1 MAKINTPEELRLMR
15 EKLRADLEIRENS
28 NTPDELPQ
36 IRVSMDECGIA
47 AGAKAVLATFVEEL
61 AARRIRGIVTQ
72 TGCAGHCKDEPTV
85 EITLPGRRPVLYGH
99 VTAER
104 VAELVERQIVRGE
117 TAEGLIEAEHAAGNP
132 RIFGKRRQVRP
143 SSRASETKEN
153 DPNL

>member
-61 AARRIRGIVTQ
+61 AVRGIVTQ

-117 TAEGLIEAEHAAGNP
+117 TAEGLIEA
-132 RIFGKRRQVRP
+132 
-143 SSRASETKEN
+143 
-153 DPNL
+153 

>member
-61 AARRIRGIVTQ
+61 AARRIRGIVTP
-72 TGCAGHCKDEPTV
+72 D
-85 EITLPGRRPVLYGH
+85 
-99 VTAER
+99 TAR
-104 VAELVERQIVRGE
+104 TNPPSKSRCR
-117 TAEGLIEAEHAAGNP
+117 AAGRFFTAMSLP
-132 RIFGKRRQVRP
+132 SASRSSSSGKSSGAKRP
-143 SSRASETKEN
+143 KA
-153 DPNL
+153 

>member
-1 MAKINTPEELRLMR
+1 MR

-72 TGCAGHCKDEPTV
+72 TGW
-85 EITLPGRRPVLYGH
+85 
-99 VTAER
+99 
-104 VAELVERQIVRGE
+104 
-117 TAEGLIEAEHAAGNP
+117 AAGRFFTAMSLP
-132 RIFGKRRQVRP
+132 SASRSSSSGKSSGAKRP
-143 SSRASETKEN
+143 KA
-153 DPNL
+153 

>member
-85 EITLPGRRPVLYGH
+85 EITLPAAGRFFTAMSLPSASRSSSSGKSSGAKRPK
-99 VTAER
+99 A
-104 VAELVERQIVRGE
+104 
-117 TAEGLIEAEHAAGNP
+117 IEA
-132 RIFGKRRQVRP
+132 
-143 SSRASETKEN
+143 
-153 DPNL
+153 

>member
-1 MAKINTPEELRLMR
+1 MR

-85 EITLPGRRPVLYGH
+85 EITLPGRRRYACSIRSPVS
-99 VTAER
+99 EKSS
-104 VAELVERQIVRGE
+104 VR
-117 TAEGLIEAEHAAGNP
+117 TSSDRPLFCSVCSEAA
-132 RIFGKRRQVRP
+132 I
-143 SSRASETKEN
+143 SRL
-153 DPNL
+153 P

>member
-104 VAELVERQIVRGE
+104 VAELVERRNGRRPDRSINCVRQSE
-117 TAEGLIEAEHAAGNP
+117 NFRKEATGPTVEPG
-132 RIFGKRRQVRP
+132 I
-143 SSRASETKEN
+143 
-153 DPNL
+153 

>member
-1 MAKINTPEELRLMR
+1 MTKVESLDALKQMR
-15 EKLRADLEIRENS
+15 ERLRSDMNIRENS
-28 NTPDELPQ
+28 NHPEDLPQ
-36 IRVSMDECGIA
+36 SRISMGTCGIA

-117 TAEGLIEAEHAAGNP
+117 TAEGLIEA
-132 RIFGKRRQVRP
+132 
-143 SSRASETKEN
+143 
-153 DPNL
+153 

>member
-36 IRVSMDECGIA
+36 IRVSMDECG
-47 AGAKAVLATFVEEL
+47 
-61 AARRIRGIVTQ
+61 IRGIVTQ

-117 TAEGLIEAEHAAGNP
+117 TAEGLIEA
-132 RIFGKRRQVRP
+132 
-143 SSRASETKEN
+143 
-153 DPNL
+153 

>member
-61 AARRIRGIVTQ
+61 AARRIRGIV
-72 TGCAGHCKDEPTV
+72 P
-85 EITLPGRRPVLYGH
+85 RPAAPD
-99 VTAER
+99 TAR
-104 VAELVERQIVRGE
+104 TNPPSKSRCR
-117 TAEGLIEAEHAAGNP
+117 AAGRFFTAMSLP
-132 RIFGKRRQVRP
+132 SASRSSSSGKSSGAKRP
-143 SSRASETKEN
+143 KA
-153 DPNL
+153 

>member
-61 AARRIRGIVTQ
+61 AA
-72 TGCAGHCKDEPTV
+72 GCAGHCKDEPTV

-117 TAEGLIEAEHAAGNP
+117 TAEGLIEA
-132 RIFGKRRQVRP
+132 
-143 SSRASETKEN
+143 
-153 DPNL
+153 

>member
-72 TGCAGHCKDEPTV
+72 TGCAGHRRNHAAGPQAGSLRPCHCRARRGARRAANRPGRNGRRPDRSINCVRQSENFRKEATGPTV
-85 EITLPGRRPVLYGH
+85 EPG
-99 VTAER
+99 
-104 VAELVERQIVRGE
+104 I
-117 TAEGLIEAEHAAGNP
+117 
-132 RIFGKRRQVRP
+132 
-143 SSRASETKEN
+143 
-153 DPNL
+153 

>member
-1 MAKINTPEELRLMR
+1 MR

-72 TGCAGHCKDEPTV
+72 TGCAGHCKDEPTA

-117 TAEGLIEAEHAAGNP
+117 NGRRPDRSINCVRQSENFRKEATGPTVEPG
-132 RIFGKRRQVRP
+132 I
-143 SSRASETKEN
+143 
-153 DPNL
+153 

>member
-61 AARRIRGIVTQ
+61 AARRRRHKPRKPSASGIYR
-72 TGCAGHCKDEPTV
+72 DS
-85 EITLPGRRPVLYGH
+85 LLRRSCRNSAREYAP
-99 VTAER
+99 
-104 VAELVERQIVRGE
+104 
-117 TAEGLIEAEHAAGNP
+117 
-132 RIFGKRRQVRP
+132 
-143 SSRASETKEN
+143 
-153 DPNL
+153 

>member
-61 AARRIRGIVTQ
+61 AAGRFFT
-72 TGCAGHCKDEPTV
+72 AMS
-85 EITLPGRRPVLYGH
+85 LPSASRSSSSGKSSGAKRPK
-99 VTAER
+99 A
-104 VAELVERQIVRGE
+104 
-117 TAEGLIEAEHAAGNP
+117 
-132 RIFGKRRQVRP
+132 
-143 SSRASETKEN
+143 
-153 DPNL
+153 

>member
-85 EITLPGRRPVLYGH
+85 EITLP
-99 VTAER
+99 
-104 VAELVERQIVRGE
+104 
-117 TAEGLIEAEHAAGNP
+117 AAGRFFTAMSLP
-132 RIFGKRRQVRP
+132 SASRSSSSGKSSGAKRP
-143 SSRASETKEN
+143 KA
-153 DPNL
+153 

>member
-1 MAKINTPEELRLMR
+1 MSAHIGGNSLVDEFLQRLRLLLFR
-15 EKLRADLEIRENS
+15 DGAYDGVTHDIAVAVNHIGGGIGEDILHKL
-28 NTPDELPQ
+28 T
-36 IRVSMDECGIA
+36 GIA

-117 TAEGLIEAEHAAGNP
+117 TAEGLIEA
-132 RIFGKRRQVRP
+132 
-143 SSRASETKEN
+143 
-153 DPNL
+153 